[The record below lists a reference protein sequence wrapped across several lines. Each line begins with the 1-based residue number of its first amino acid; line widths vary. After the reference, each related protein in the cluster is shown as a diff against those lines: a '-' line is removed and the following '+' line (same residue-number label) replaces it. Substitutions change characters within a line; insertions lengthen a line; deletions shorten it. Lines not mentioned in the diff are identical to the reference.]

1 MQRFIW
7 LLMLAFSYPLLAF
20 GLAQQFPRTLTDD
33 LGRSVTLKA
42 APQRI
47 VTLLP
52 SVTETLCALNACGR
66 LVGVDDFSDF
76 PEQARRLP
84 KVGGYFNPNLEAI
97 LALKPDLVLVSIYG
111 KLHESLDK
119 TGIQTFAVRAESYDD
134 IFRSTRLLGRVLG
147 LEPQAERLVARI
159 QQEVYAVESRAAK
172 VTVRPTVYYEI
183 DPTPYTVGPDSFIG
197 VLIAKAR
204 GQNIIPRELGFFPQI
219 SPELVV
225 QRNPAII
232 VLTHP
237 GAADLPKRA
246 GWSNLAAIRNK
257 RICAYTGE
265 QDNLLSRPGPRV
277 AQGLQLLVG
286 CFHPNLR

>member
-1 MQRFIW
+1 MKKWFLW
-7 LLMLAFSYPLLAF
+7 LLLALGIQLSAF
-20 GLAQQFPRTLTDD
+20 GLAQYPRTLTDD
-33 LGRSVTLKA
+33 LGRSITLKA

-76 PEQARRLP
+76 PEQVRRLSR
-84 KVGGYFNPNLEAI
+84 VGGFFNPNLEAI
-97 LALKPDLVLVSIYG
+97 VALKPDLVVVSIYG

-119 TGIQTFAVRAESYDD
+119 TGIQTFAVRVESYDD

-147 LEPQAERLVARI
+147 LESQAERLVARV
-159 QQEVYAVESRAAK
+159 QQEVYVVERTAAK
-172 VTVRPTVYYEI
+172 ATTRPIVYYEI
-183 DPTPYTVGPDSFIG
+183 DPTPFTVGPDSFIG

-204 GQNIIPRELGFFPQI
+204 GQNIVPQELGPFPKI

-237 GAADLPKRA
+237 GALDLPKRA
-246 GWSNLAAIRNK
+246 GWGSIAAIRNK
-257 RICAYTGE
+257 RICAFTGE

-286 CFHPNLR
+286 CFHPSLR